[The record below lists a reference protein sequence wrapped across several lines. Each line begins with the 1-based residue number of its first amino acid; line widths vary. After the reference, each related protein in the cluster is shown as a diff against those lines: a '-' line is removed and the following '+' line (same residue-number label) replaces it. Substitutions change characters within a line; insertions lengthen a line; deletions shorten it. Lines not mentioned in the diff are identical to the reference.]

1 MFIQGC
7 KSDWSNTDSDT
18 YLRYIPALHT
28 DYIPFTK
35 PFLIFTIENST
46 GKSTLPEA
54 MAIPSG
60 FNSEGGTK
68 TMPFPLMIIIQSYK
82 ITEMF
87 LKKLLEEAE

>member
-7 KSDWSNTDSDT
+7 KPDWSNTDSDT
-18 YLRYIPALHT
+18 YLRYIP
-28 DYIPFTK
+28 FTK
-35 PFLIFTIENST
+35 PFIIFTIENST

-54 MAIPSG
+54 MAIGSG

-68 TMPFPLMIIIQSYK
+68 TMPFPLMMIIQSYK